1 MRIEETDKKKE
12 KNTIKKTKQKK
23 KYQEN
28 ETSHAEI
35 RTYTIK

>member
-1 MRIEETDKKKE
+1 ME
-12 KNTIKKTKQKK
+12 KNTIKKKQKK
-23 KYQEN
+23 MYQEN